1 MRLATLLAQSAP
13 ARWLCVGDGWAEL
26 EIETDA
32 LPEHYHRRGDA
43 SCIQQQQTTPLRN
56 MSEQRF
62 GREIL
67 FVPGRIAQMGN
78 HLDSGLKGLLH

>member
-1 MRLATLLAQSAP
+1 MSAAMRLATLLAQSAP

-62 GREIL
+62 GR
-67 FVPGRIAQMGN
+67 FMGN
-78 HLDSGLKGLLH
+78 HFDSGLKGLLH